1 MNLNFK
7 QTYKVN
13 LMFSQ
18 EDLSKESAPI
28 KKGQLLFLSCMNQR
42 HALMWHKAIGL
53 SHSDFLEL

>member
-28 KKGQLLFLSCMNQR
+28 KKGQLLFLSCMDP
-42 HALMWHKAIGL
+42 HHDLTVL
-53 SHSDFLEL
+53 P